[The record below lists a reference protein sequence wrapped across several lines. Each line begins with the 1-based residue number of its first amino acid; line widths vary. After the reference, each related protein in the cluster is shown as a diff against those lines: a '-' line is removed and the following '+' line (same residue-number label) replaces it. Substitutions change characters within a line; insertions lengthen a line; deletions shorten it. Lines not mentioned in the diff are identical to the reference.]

1 MVLWMWPFLQSVDSS
16 TAGDLSRL
24 LQPRKG
30 LRMKRMGQR
39 RRGGRLGEGRML
51 WCWHPTSFPPCLP
64 SCPALFRLSG
74 SMRNYVSRS
83 PTIHLGWSRYLSP
96 LALVLALWRQGVRQT
111 QVPFLSPPFQA
122 SLASLLRP
130 PLVAKA
136 QKGDMEGPLR
146 PLISPP
152 LHTRVQEKAKQF
164 SSRS

>member
-74 SMRNYVSRS
+74 LHEKLRKPVPYNSSWLVSVSVPTGSGPGSLEAGSKTDSGSLSLPTFPGLTCFPPQAPSGGKSTEGRHGGTLETLDQPS
-83 PTIHLGWSRYLSP
+83 PAH
-96 LALVLALWRQGVRQT
+96 
-111 QVPFLSPPFQA
+111 
-122 SLASLLRP
+122 
-130 PLVAKA
+130 
-136 QKGDMEGPLR
+136 KGSGEG
-146 PLISPP
+146 
-152 LHTRVQEKAKQF
+152 
-164 SSRS
+164 